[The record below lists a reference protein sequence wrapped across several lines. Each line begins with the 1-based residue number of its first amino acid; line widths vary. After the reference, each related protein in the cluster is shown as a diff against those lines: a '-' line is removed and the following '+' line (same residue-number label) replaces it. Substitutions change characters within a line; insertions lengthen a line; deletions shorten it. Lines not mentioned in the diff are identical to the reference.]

1 MTRLQVKT
9 KAKEDIRGRV
19 FACFIPIL
27 IFAGIQILIDALLTK
42 NTYGIIPIL
51 INIALY
57 PINVGIAKIYMGIV
71 SAKNGEIKIMEIF
84 TFYKNTQRLG
94 HILLSYVIS
103 MLIIIGG
110 FILLIIP
117 GIVFAIRYSM
127 LPFILAD
134 NEDITWRDALQK
146 CKDITN
152 GRKGEIFGYYLS
164 FLGWFILVALTA
176 GILSIYVAPYFQ
188 ATMANLYYVY
198 NPKVEV
204 ISENQTAAPVM

>member
-71 SAKNGEIKIMEIF
+71 STKNGEIKTMEIF

-117 GIVFAIRYSM
+117 GIIFAIRYSM

-134 NEDITWRDALQK
+134 YEDITWRDALQK

-176 GILSIYVAPYFQ
+176 GILSIYVVPYFQ